1 MSATDFPDLIR
12 RVRAGDPAA
21 AADLVGRYAAAI
33 RREVRFRLRDVRARR
48 VVDASDVCQM
58 VLGSFFARAALGQ
71 FDLDTP
77 ADLLNLLMQI
87 ARNKVADQVKREH
100 AARRGGDARAE
111 PLAGANGEPR
121 EVEAP
126 GPTPSAVVA
135 DRDLIARLAAGLSAD
150 ERALF
155 ELRAEGLS
163 WDEVAAR
170 AGGTPEGRRKQYQR
184 AVDRVVNDL
193 ALDSLVTGG

>member
-12 RVRAGDPAA
+12 RVRGGDAEAA
-21 AADLVGRYAAAI
+21 AELVERYAAAI
-33 RREVRFRLRDVRARR
+33 RREVRFRLRDSRARR

-100 AARRGGDARAE
+100 AARRGGDARVE
-111 PLAGANGEPR
+111 PLAGADGEPR
-121 EVEAP
+121 PVAAA

-135 DRDLIARLAAGLSAD
+135 DRDLVARLAAGLSAD
-150 ERALF
+150 ERELF
-155 ELRAEGLS
+155 DLRAEGLS

>member
-1 MSATDFPDLIR
+1 MSVTDFPDLIR

-21 AADLVGRYAAAI
+21 AADLVERYAAAI

-58 VLGSFFARAALGQ
+58 VLGSFFARAAMGQ
-71 FDLDTP
+71 FDLESP

-111 PLAGANGEPR
+111 PLAGADGEPR
-121 EVEAP
+121 PVAAP

-135 DRDLIARLAAGLSAD
+135 DRDLIAASPPGCRPTSGSCSSCGP
-150 ERALF
+150 R
-155 ELRAEGLS
+155 G
-163 WDEVAAR
+163 
-170 AGGTPEGRRKQYQR
+170 
-184 AVDRVVNDL
+184 
-193 ALDSLVTGG
+193 